1 MHLYKLKQLKG
12 VNFYWKDIATM
23 GTDKQIGV
31 IAQDVEKV
39 FPELVGENDG
49 YKTTNYI
56 GLIPVLIEALKEQ
69 QQTIENLKTRI
80 EQLES
85 L

>member
-1 MHLYKLKQLKG
+1 MDKIKQLNG
-12 VNFYWKDIATM
+12 VNFYWKDSETM
-23 GTDKQIGV
+23 DASKQIGV

-39 FPELVGENDG
+39 FPELVGENEG

-69 QQTIENLKTRI
+69 QQMIDDLKTQI
-80 EQLES
+80 EQIRN
-85 L
+85 